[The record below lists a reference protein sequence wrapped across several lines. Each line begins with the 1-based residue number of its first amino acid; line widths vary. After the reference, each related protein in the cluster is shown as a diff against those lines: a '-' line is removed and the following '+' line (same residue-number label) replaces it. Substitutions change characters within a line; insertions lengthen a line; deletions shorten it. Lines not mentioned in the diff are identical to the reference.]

1 MKANQ
6 TIRYN
11 TLHINLWGTPGV
23 GKSAVAAMLYAKLK
37 EAGFIA
43 ALVQDYANELALQGK
58 LAWTNSNG
66 EIQEYDQFLIS
77 SEQYRRQSE
86 MDGLLEVVIT
96 DSPPLQ
102 QTIFAPD
109 HYAESLQH
117 ILNQLTVGWT
127 NVDVLLVGE
136 VRQDYSSMGR
146 IKNVRESMDTR
157 NEIEEILKS
166 ERPDYFSLSSQG
178 AIQKLFDLISEHLAR
193 GRMNQTGK

>member
-37 EAGFIA
+37 EAGFVA

-109 HYAESLQH
+109 HYTESLRH

-127 NVDVLLVGE
+127 NVDVFLVGE

-146 IKNVRESMDTR
+146 IKNVRESMDTH

-166 ERPDYFSLSSQG
+166 DRPDYFSLSSQG

-193 GRMNQTGK
+193 GRMNPTGK